1 MRIKLYLD
9 MDGVIA
15 DFDKAYNAIET
26 TSADGRKFRKAVM
39 EYSIF
44 NDLDFMPDAE
54 QLLTHVKTLKDID
67 IEILTSMGTFDPF
80 VGQEVRRQKKQWLKE
95 RNINYK
101 PNFVRSKTEKSKYAL
116 NPTIT
121 ETTYGK
127 FLPNILIDDSPGCI
141 NPFNA
146 AGGRGILHTSA
157 ATTIPLLDAAILEI
171 KTTNGFK
178 YS

>member
-26 TSADGRKFRKAVM
+26 MSADGRKFRKAVID
-39 EYSIF
+39 YQIF
-44 NDLDFMPDAE
+44 EDLDFMPDAE
-54 QLLTHVKTLKDID
+54 QLLTHIKTLKDID

-80 VGQEVRRQKKQWLKE
+80 VGQEVRNQKKKWLKE

-116 NPTIT
+116 NP
-121 ETTYGK
+121 YGSQV
-127 FLPNILIDDSPGCI
+127 PNILVDDSSGCI
-141 NPFNA
+141 DPFNR

-157 ATTIPLLDAAILEI
+157 ETTIPLLDSTILQVRGL
-171 KTTNGFK
+171 NGLRLG
-178 YS
+178 